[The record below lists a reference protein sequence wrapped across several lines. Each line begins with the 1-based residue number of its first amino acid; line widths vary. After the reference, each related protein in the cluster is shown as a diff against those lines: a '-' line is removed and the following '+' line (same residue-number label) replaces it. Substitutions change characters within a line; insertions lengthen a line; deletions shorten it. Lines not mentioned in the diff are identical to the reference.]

1 MNKIV
6 TITLLTLLAMTI
18 VAVWKCNAE
27 TSYLTTVDPNIIQKV
42 TTTTIEVNLEELQ
55 QEIDILNEQIETM
68 PDMIEMPSGKE
79 ELIRIRD
86 EKVDYINSITVPI
99 AISK

>member
-27 TSYLTTVDPNIIQKV
+27 TSYLTTADPNIIQKV

-68 PDMIEMPSGKE
+68 PDEMLMPSGKE

-86 EKVDYINSITVPI
+86 EKVDYLNSLIAPI